1 MPRNV
6 ALFTNARDEPHIRE
20 WAAHH
25 LLLGFTQI
33 YIFDHESV
41 VPIAQSIAGLDSRI
55 IVEGVSGPCP
65 IKLPLMRRAVTI
77 AKAHGVEWMMYLDA
91 DEFLCVAPRFRGIR
105 HLLRSYDGAEQL
117 GINWCMFGT
126 SGHKTDPTGL
136 LMSNFVKSEPGIDQH
151 LKSIVRP
158 GAVISVTNPH
168 FFNVRHPA
176 RMATITGHAFGASPA
191 FSTGAGTPVTHV
203 RAFVAHYHYQS
214 EDAYRRRKVGRAQ
227 DDGSGNRPVDAD
239 IHQHH
244 NGFENRLLAD
254 RYANAV
260 KMKTIYI

>member
-41 VPIAQSIAGLDSRI
+41 RPIADAVAGLDSRI
-55 IVEGVSGPCP
+55 VVERVAGANPV
-65 IKLPLMRRAVTI
+65 KLPLMRKAVAI
-77 AKAHGVEWMMYLDA
+77 ARQFGVEWMMYLDA
-91 DEFLCVAPRFRGIR
+91 DEFLCIAPRYRGIR
-105 HLLRSYDGAEQL
+105 HLLRSFEGADQL

-126 SGHKTDPTGL
+126 GGHVAEPAGL
-136 LMSNFVKSEPGIDQH
+136 LMQNFTMSEPGVDQH
-151 LKSIVRP
+151 VKSLVRP
-158 GAVISVTNPH
+158 GAVLSVTNPH
-168 FFNVRHPA
+168 YFNVRHPSK
-176 RMATITGHAFGASPA
+176 MATITGHGFGSSPA
-191 FSTGAGTPVTHV
+191 FTAAAGTPVTRV

-214 EDAYRRRKVGRAQ
+214 EEAYRRRKVSRPQ

-254 RYANAV
+254 RYAGAV
-260 KMKTIYI
+260 AAKIA

>member
-1 MPRNV
+1 
-6 ALFTNARDEPHIRE
+6 
-20 WAAHH
+20 
-25 LLLGFTQI
+25 
-33 YIFDHESV
+33 
-41 VPIAQSIAGLDSRI
+41 
-55 IVEGVSGPCP
+55 
-65 IKLPLMRRAVTI
+65 MRRAVTI

-227 DDGSGNRPVDAD
+227 DDGSGNRPIDAD